1 MSRRPLRLL
10 TPLAATLLMGTAAH
24 GQDHGAHQHD
34 HEAHGHDH
42 EAHRHG
48 HDHDRVGA
56 GLADLRLSAA
66 LTVEGIYHNRVSGDE
81 GSPDGFGHGEDHDE
95 GHHEGNAGH
104 EDHGH
109 EHGLDEG
116 FNLGHSELMLRGQ
129 TSLFEGQAVV
139 SLTED
144 DVSLEEAFVAT
155 RALPHDLRI
164 KAGRFLSEI
173 GHVNSRH
180 PHAWDF
186 IERPLVNE
194 YLFGDHGLR
203 EDGVQLTWSPSPHT
217 TLGTEWLQGDG
228 ERLSRFD
235 EGGSEARDSGP
246 RLVTIFAKQRAA
258 LGDGQTLDYGA
269 SAGVNRQYVRLDDHG
284 EHAHS
289 LEGDSWFAGLDAR
302 YHYRSG
308 RHGGQ
313 GDWTL
318 GAEYFYTERDLTE
331 RVEHHHAWETRDDF
345 TEQQDGAY
353 VEAIYGVAPH
363 WELGVRSEA
372 LGLTNETVHAHPSE
386 LESADASYRHSGQA
400 TWRFR
405 DHAFLRAQLSQEDFA
420 GQDES
425 WVAMLQFNA
434 TFGHPA
440 GHAH

>member
-1 MSRRPLRLL
+1 MSRRPLHLL

-24 GQDHGAHQHD
+24 GQEHGAHQHD

-42 EAHRHG
+42 EAHRHDRG
-48 HDHDRVGA
+48 HDHDRADA

-81 GSPDGFGHGEDHDE
+81 GTPAGFGHGEGHDE
-95 GHHEGNAGH
+95 GHDGH
-104 EDHGH
+104 DDHGH
-109 EHGLDEG
+109 EHGFDEG

-164 KAGRFLSEI
+164 KAGRFLSAI
-173 GHVNSRH
+173 GYVNSRH

-203 EDGVQLTWSPSPHT
+203 EDGVQLSWSPSPHT

-235 EGGSEARDSGP
+235 DGGSEARDRGP
-246 RLVTIFAKQRAA
+246 RLVTIFAKQRTA

-269 SAGVNRQYVRLDDHG
+269 SAGVNR
-284 EHAHS
+284 
-289 LEGDSWFAGLDAR
+289 
-302 YHYRSG
+302 
-308 RHGGQ
+308 
-313 GDWTL
+313 
-318 GAEYFYTERDLTE
+318 
-331 RVEHHHAWETRDDF
+331 
-345 TEQQDGAY
+345 
-353 VEAIYGVAPH
+353 
-363 WELGVRSEA
+363 
-372 LGLTNETVHAHPSE
+372 
-386 LESADASYRHSGQA
+386 
-400 TWRFR
+400 
-405 DHAFLRAQLSQEDFA
+405 
-420 GQDES
+420 
-425 WVAMLQFNA
+425 
-434 TFGHPA
+434 
-440 GHAH
+440 